1 MEGSASSFGDWDASM
16 DTVSY
21 RESHFFGSIG
31 GVFLVEDLLDIFD
44 QWTKDVHALVIVE
57 QELDSG
63 SFQPIFYIENGS
75 YAPIANN
82 TLPWSANPVQGHHHS
97 IDMLRVLPSA
107 PDPPEVDLALHA
119 FSTVTIAQRTWRVH
133 MWGSSSFNVTSD
145 AWWVTLLAFGL
156 SALIAPVS
164 FAVFLVCWRRHRVYL
179 ASTHLLEGQAASLA
193 GLADACLICNENNK
207 IFWSNAVFQKKVELS
222 PEEVNGRDLHAF
234 MRLVTEFD
242 EDGAPLVSRYG
253 KEEEANSKASLNTLL
268 NQLERSDGFNSEDTL
283 IVTLCMGTSRT
294 FAEARISSVNAHMGA
309 KYYAVCS
316 VV

>member
-1 MEGSASSFGDWDASM
+1 
-16 DTVSY
+16 
-21 RESHFFGSIG
+21 
-31 GVFLVEDLLDIFD
+31 
-44 QWTKDVHALVIVE
+44 
-57 QELDSG
+57 
-63 SFQPIFYIENGS
+63 
-75 YAPIANN
+75 
-82 TLPWSANPVQGHHHS
+82 
-97 IDMLRVLPSA
+97 
-107 PDPPEVDLALHA
+107 
-119 FSTVTIAQRTWRVH
+119 
-133 MWGSSSFNVTSD
+133 
-145 AWWVTLLAFGL
+145 
-156 SALIAPVS
+156 
-164 FAVFLVCWRRHRVYL
+164 VCWRRHRVYL

-309 KYYAVCS
+309 KYYAV
-316 VV
+316 